1 MGINSICHG
10 EKCCTARVCHVTDNV
25 CVYVCVFVRL
35 YVCMSV
41 CLHVL
46 VVCVYVCTSVGH
58 ELVCTTLVISERAY
72 AMSWNKAVLQST
84 LVLQL

>member
-1 MGINSICHG
+1 MCRTMYAFMS
-10 EKCCTARVCHVTDNV
+10 VCM
-25 CVYVCVFVRL
+25 YVCMSVCL

-46 VVCVYVCTSVGH
+46 VVRVYVCTSVGH
-58 ELVCTTLVISERAY
+58 ELVCTTLVTIERGY